1 MLFFTDQILS
11 QETTRIGK
19 SISTTVT
26 SINRRTFIL
35 LHLLGADRELAFRQE
50 SNFYWLSGC
59 DVPGSVVTISYL
71 HDGKASQS
79 QRDIHL
85 ELEVEADNPLDDDRS
100 STKTR

>member
-1 MLFFTDQILS
+1 MLFFTDQVLS

-19 SISTTVT
+19 SISTI
-26 SINRRTFIL
+26 SHRINRRTFIL

-71 HDGKASQS
+71 HDGKASQ
-79 QRDIHL
+79 RDIQQ
-85 ELEVEADNPLDDDRS
+85 LEVEADNPARSRS